1 MKLRTRRHL
10 ALIATVGAL
19 GLIGPGVAS
28 AHDTPGD
35 TAATGP
41 TAPAPA
47 GTGLLS
53 SDPADASAQVP
64 SPAPAAGTAPVPPVS
79 GAGADPVTG
88 PAPVAGAAAPG
99 VAAAVPVAAPV
110 ADPTAPPAGG
120 TVAGPGGIAV
130 QEPPGVPPAVTPP
143 VVAPPATVPPATV
156 PPATVPPATVPPATV
171 PPATVPPVAVPP
183 VPAEPDT
190 AAEKYGWGTPLPES
204 DEFDY
209 TGAPDSAKW
218 DTINGCW
225 AGHNGNGKRCG
236 ANSTVDGEKL
246 IQKGSENGD
255 TGWLASKLDQR
266 YGRWEARVRSFNTGD
281 SGKEYHPLL
290 IVWPE
295 SDSWPEDGEYDFLE
309 NQAPGEECA
318 NAFIH
323 YPHPNM
329 PVQQEFLEEE
339 DCGAPLS
346 EWHNI
351 AFEWTPDHVRGYV
364 DGKEWYTLE
373 DGAGPGGRKN
383 IQDMPSGH
391 LTIQFDNFHGG
402 GMREASYE
410 IDWVRMYS
418 LDGAGQPAAGAPGT
432 AAGAPAAGGEDRS
445 GEDPSTGDSSGG
457 RSSGGRSSA
466 EKPSGGDPS
475 GDGPASEGAMTE
487 AAPAASATR
496 ASSFDARTSG

>member
-1 MKLRTRRHL
+1 M
-10 ALIATVGAL
+10 
-19 GLIGPGVAS
+19 
-28 AHDTPGD
+28 
-35 TAATGP
+35 
-41 TAPAPA
+41 
-47 GTGLLS
+47 
-53 SDPADASAQVP
+53 
-64 SPAPAAGTAPVPPVS
+64 
-79 GAGADPVTG
+79 
-88 PAPVAGAAAPG
+88 
-99 VAAAVPVAAPV
+99 
-110 ADPTAPPAGG
+110 
-120 TVAGPGGIAV
+120 
-130 QEPPGVPPAVTPP
+130 QEPPGVPPVVTPP
-143 VVAPPATVPPATV
+143 VVAPPVTVPPVTV
-156 PPATVPPATVPPATV
+156 PPVAVPPVGVPPV
-171 PPATVPPVAVPP
+171 GVPPVAVPP
-183 VPAEPDT
+183 VPAEPET

-204 DEFDY
+204 DEFGY

-402 GMREASYE
+402 GMREANYE

-418 LDGAGQPAAGAPGT
+418 LDGAGQPAAGAPAT
-432 AAGAPAAGGEDRS
+432 GGEDRS
-445 GEDPSTGDSSGG
+445 GEDSSTGDSSGG
-457 RSSGGRSSA
+457 QSSGGQSSG

-475 GDGPASEGAMTE
+475 GDEPASEGAMTE